1 MIITISGSTRQRF
14 NGELDHL
21 ASILPFESNIVSKL
35 DKISILRLS
44 VAYLRTKS
52 FLQGNNQTN
61 QSKGNN
67 KKKCSCRSNWLLIIC
82 SSPPIITI
90 ISKQEIWIENFEE
103 KCEVFGKTSK
113 LSGTLMPFPF
123 LPNLQRS
130 LLLTSS
136 NLSTMPKKIE
146 FYLFRPHMTKDSVP
160 VSFILIPILIPN
172 LFLVSQ
178 SREKDELDSHYR
190 RDFITCDNQLLN
202 GEMFLQV
209 CISARWKH
217 ILNLLVVEKLDYKF
231 PRCRPWTG
239 SWWSLTVKE
248 SFSSP
253 PTP

>member
-1 MIITISGSTRQRF
+1 MRFLEKRQNCQGRWCPFHFSPTF
-14 NGELDHL
+14 NGDHL
-21 ASILPFESNIVSKL
+21 
-35 DKISILRLS
+35 
-44 VAYLRTKS
+44 
-52 FLQGNNQTN
+52 
-61 QSKGNN
+61 
-67 KKKCSCRSNWLLIIC
+67 CCWH
-82 SSPPIITI
+82 PPTF
-90 ISKQEIWIENFEE
+90 QQ
-103 KCEVFGKTSK
+103 CQRK
-113 LSGTLMPFPF
+113 LSFIFFALIWQKT
-123 LPNLQRS
+123 
-130 LLLTSS
+130 
-136 NLSTMPKKIE
+136 
-146 FYLFRPHMTKDSVP
+146 P
-160 VSFILIPILIPN
+160 VSFILIPLLIPN

-217 ILNLLVVEKLDYKF
+217 ILNLLMVEKLDYMF

>member
-1 MIITISGSTRQRF
+1 MNWKLWRKMWGFWKNVKTVRDADALSISPQPSTETTFVVDILQPF
-14 NGELDHL
+14 NNAKENWVL
-21 ASILPFESNIVSKL
+21 SFSPSY
-35 DKISILRLS
+35 DKRL
-44 VAYLRTKS
+44 
-52 FLQGNNQTN
+52 
-61 QSKGNN
+61 
-67 KKKCSCRSNWLLIIC
+67 C
-82 SSPPIITI
+82 
-90 ISKQEIWIENFEE
+90 
-103 KCEVFGKTSK
+103 
-113 LSGTLMPFPF
+113 
-123 LPNLQRS
+123 
-130 LLLTSS
+130 
-136 NLSTMPKKIE
+136 
-146 FYLFRPHMTKDSVP
+146 
-160 VSFILIPILIPN
+160 SFILHSQYLIPILIPN

-217 ILNLLVVEKLDYKF
+217 ILNLLMVEKLDYMF